1 MVKWLHSKER
11 KVTWRT
17 IWLRFMKDL
26 GAYGSWMVQS
36 RDRFDRTINNSMGRF
51 WMECIQNPSRAR
63 NIVNDSLFW
72 NETKEGQAFWG
83 VLDDAWVATIDIDD
97 SVKEFDK
104 KGFSM
109 KLNTLS
115 QCFKMKWSGYHMEKI
130 PDNYDESQF
139 K

>member
-51 WMECIQNPSRAR
+51 WMECVQNPSRVR

-72 NETKEGQAFWG
+72 GETKEGQAFWG
-83 VLDDAWVATIDIDD
+83 VLDDAWVATIGIDD

-104 KGFSM
+104 KGFLL

-115 QCFKMKWSGYHMEKI
+115 QCFKMKWRGYHMTKI